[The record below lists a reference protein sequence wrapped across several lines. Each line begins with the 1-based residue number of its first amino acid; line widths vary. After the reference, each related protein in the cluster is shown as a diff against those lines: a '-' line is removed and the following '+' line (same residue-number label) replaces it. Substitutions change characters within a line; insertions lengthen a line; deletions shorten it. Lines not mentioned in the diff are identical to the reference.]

1 MATLE
6 AELLDGGPDGLGDP
20 QPVEREERTQGV
32 VPRRGHAGGDEE
44 GSELVTVEADG
55 VGLVVES
62 WPPHV
67 GGR

>member
-6 AELLDGGPDGLGDP
+6 AELLDGGPEGLVDP
-20 QPVEREERTQGV
+20 RPVEREERTQVV

-44 GSELVTVEADG
+44 GSELVAVEADG
-55 VGLVVES
+55 GGLVVES